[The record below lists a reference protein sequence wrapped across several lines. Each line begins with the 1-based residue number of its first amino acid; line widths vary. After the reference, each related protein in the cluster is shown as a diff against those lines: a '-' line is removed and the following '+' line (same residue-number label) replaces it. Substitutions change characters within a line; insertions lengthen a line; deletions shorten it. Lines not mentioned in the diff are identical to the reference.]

1 MRLCVCPVASTDPRP
16 TVVHSK
22 VTWGHVRQR
31 DTHSR
36 SSCHLRA
43 LSIVGETSQQTLL
56 RTGDVNKAH
65 PHTYPAVFF
74 FFIFYFLSFSCLGT
88 VFLSRGDV
96 CPLPGGV
103 RDLGSRSDSPS
114 PSWCKRVNRT
124 CRRNKRERVCPER
137 ACWGSPSFFF

>member
-1 MRLCVCPVASTDPRP
+1 MRLCVCPVASTDARP

-31 DTHSR
+31 DTHSPTCAIDR
-36 SSCHLRA
+36 RRDIPANSAPHRRRKQGSPTHVSCRL
-43 LSIVGETSQQTLL
+43 
-56 RTGDVNKAH
+56 
-65 PHTYPAVFF
+65 F

-137 ACWGSPSFFF
+137 ACWGSPSFFFF